1 VGELEQISE
10 LIGLIYDA
18 SLDPGL
24 WPSTLGRT
32 AAFVPGLSATL
43 FAKDAGSK
51 SGNIYYDDGGLE
63 PIYKQLYFEK
73 YIKIDPSH
81 HGQVFA
87 EIEQPV
93 SMLDWNSH
101 AEFLQS
107 RFYQEWVRPQGIVD
121 IVCAVLDKSATGAAL
136 FGVFRH
142 ERHGLV
148 DDEARRRMRLI
159 APHVR
164 RAALIGKV
172 IDLKTAQAATFAD
185 TLDGITA
192 GMFLVDQKGRVVHA
206 NAAGTAMLAQAD
218 ILHAP
223 AGRLLA
229 TDAQANRSLGDIF
242 ESAGS
247 DEALGVKGIAMP
259 LMARDGDR
267 YLAHLL
273 PLTSGA
279 RRQAGVS
286 FNAVAAL
293 FVRKAALEGPGP
305 AEVIAKTYKLTPT
318 ELRVLLA
325 VVEVGGAPEVA
336 EALGVAET
344 TIKFHLKGLFEK
356 TGTRRQAD
364 LVKIVAGYSNMPAG

>member
-24 WPSTLGRT
+24 WPSALGRT

-93 SMLDWNSH
+93 SLTDWISH

-107 RFYQEWVRPQGIVD
+107 RFYLEWVRPQGIVD

-223 AGRLLA
+223 AGRLVA

-247 DEALGVKGIAMP
+247 DEAGRQGHRHAPDGPRRRP
-259 LMARDGDR
+259 LPRAPAA
-267 YLAHLL
+267 AHLRSA
-273 PLTSGA
+273 T
-279 RRQAGVS
+279 
-286 FNAVAAL
+286 
-293 FVRKAALEGPGP
+293 PG
-305 AEVIAKTYKLTPT
+305 
-318 ELRVLLA
+318 
-325 VVEVGGAPEVA
+325 GG
-336 EALGVAET
+336 
-344 TIKFHLKGLFEK
+344 KF
-356 TGTRRQAD
+356 
-364 LVKIVAGYSNMPAG
+364 

>member
-1 VGELEQISE
+1 VAERARQNRRFRPRP
-10 LIGLIYDA
+10 A
-18 SLDPGL
+18 
-24 WPSTLGRT
+24 
-32 AAFVPGLSATL
+32 ATL

-51 SGNIYYDDGGLE
+51 SGNLYYDDGGLE

-81 HGQVFA
+81 NGQVFA

-93 SMLDWNSH
+93 SLVDWISH

-107 RFYQEWVRPQGIVD
+107 RFYLEWVRPQGIVD

-192 GMFLVDQKGRVVHA
+192 GMFLVDAKGRVVHA
-206 NAAGTAMLAQAD
+206 NAAGTAMLG
-218 ILHAP
+218 
-223 AGRLLA
+223 AGRY
-229 TDAQANRSLGDIF
+229 
-242 ESAGS
+242 
-247 DEALGVKGIAMP
+247 P
-259 LMARDGDR
+259 AR
-267 YLAHLL
+267 
-273 PLTSGA
+273 A
-279 RRQAGVS
+279 RRTA
-286 FNAVAAL
+286 
-293 FVRKAALEGPGP
+293 RC
-305 AEVIAKTYKLTPT
+305 
-318 ELRVLLA
+318 
-325 VVEVGGAPEVA
+325 
-336 EALGVAET
+336 
-344 TIKFHLKGLFEK
+344 H
-356 TGTRRQAD
+356 
-364 LVKIVAGYSNMPAG
+364 